1 MKKINETELAMIIN
15 DRTMI
20 DYIDRLKMLS
30 VSLFTWKGLD
40 DIAGTG
46 ASRFLELSL
55 YEDGKGVFVKDDE
68 LGYMALK
75 VNPSDKLNVYMLPVK
90 VICWSIGY
98 NKQYAFDDVVYIMN
112 NELQKPTREFME
124 LFAYR
129 LYETERT
136 IDINLQAQKTPIL
149 IEGDTK
155 TILTLKNVYMQY
167 SGNTPFIFG
176 NKQFDI
182 SNKLNVLKT
191 DAPYIID
198 KLDVHKHQIF
208 NDALTVLGIDNANT
222 DKKERLIT
230 NEVESNEELIKYYLN
245 CYYKTRKKACD
256 DINKKFGLNISIE
269 LNKDIIDLLNV
280 TENDIINY
288 DDRGD
293 DDGEIYN
300 YNQNIN

>member
-1 MKKINETELAMIIN
+1 MKKISETELAMLIN

-20 DYIDRLKMLS
+20 DYIDRLKMLAI
-30 VSLFTWKGLD
+30 SLFSWKNLD
-40 DIAGTG
+40 KYAGTG

-55 YEDGKGVFVKDDE
+55 YEEGRGVFIKDDE
-68 LGYMALK
+68 LGYLALK
-75 VNPSDKLNVYMLPVK
+75 VNPSDKLNVYNLPTK
-90 VICWSIGY
+90 VIAWSTGY
-98 NKQYAFDDVVYIMN
+98 NKQYDFDDVVYIMN

-256 DINKKFGLNISIE
+256 EINEKFGLDIDIE
-269 LNKDIIDLLNV
+269 LNKEVIDLLNI

-288 DDRGD
+288 EDRGD
-293 DDGEIYN
+293 DDGKIYD
-300 YNQNIN
+300 YN

>member
-20 DYIDRLKMLS
+20 DYIDRLKMLAI
-30 VSLFTWKGLD
+30 SLFSWKDLD
-40 DIAGTG
+40 KYAGTG

-55 YEDGKGVFVKDDE
+55 YEDGRGVFIKDE
-68 LGYMALK
+68 TLGYMALK
-75 VNPSDKLNVYMLPVK
+75 VNPSDKLNVYQLPTK
-90 VICWSIGY
+90 VMAWSIGY
-98 NKQYAFDDVVYIMN
+98 NKQYNFDDVVYIMN

-136 IDINLQAQKTPIL
+136 IDINLNAQKTPVL
-149 IEGDTK
+149 IEGDAK

-191 DAPYIID
+191 DAPYIVD
-198 KLDVHKHQIF
+198 KLDIHKHQIF

-245 CYYKTRKKACD
+245 CFYKTRKNACEQIKEKFNI
-256 DINKKFGLNISIE
+256 DIDIE
-269 LNKDIIDLLNV
+269 LNKDIIDLLKI

-288 DDRGD
+288 ENGGV
-293 DDGEIYN
+293 DDGQIYDN
-300 YNQNIN
+300 N

>member
-1 MKKINETELAMIIN
+1 MKKISETELAMIIN

-40 DIAGTG
+40 DVAGTG

-55 YEDGKGVFVKDDE
+55 YEEGKGVFVKDDE

-75 VNPSDKLNVYMLPVK
+75 VNPSDKLNIYNLPTK
-90 VICWSIGY
+90 VMAWSIGY
-98 NKQYAFDDVVYIMN
+98 NKQFAFDDVVYIMN

-256 DINKKFGLNISIE
+256 EINEKFGLNISIE
-269 LNKDIIDLLNV
+269 LNKDIIDLLNI
-280 TENDIINY
+280 TKNDIINY
-288 DDRGD
+288 EDRGD
-293 DDGEIYN
+293 DDGKIYD
-300 YNQNIN
+300 YN

>member
-1 MKKINETELAMIIN
+1 MKNITETDLAMIIN
-15 DRTMI
+15 DQTMY
-20 DYIDRLKMLS
+20 DYLDRLKMLA
-30 VSLFTWKGLD
+30 VSLFSWKKLD
-40 DIAGTG
+40 KYAGVG

-55 YEDGKGVFVKDDE
+55 YDLGRGVFVKDNE
-68 LGYMALK
+68 LGYLALK
-75 VNPSDKLNVYMLPVK
+75 VNPNDKLNVYNLPTRVEA
-90 VICWSIGY
+90 WSTGY
-98 NKQYAFDDVVYIMN
+98 NKSFDFDDVVYIMN
-112 NELQKPTREFME
+112 NELEKPTYEFMR

-136 IDINLQAQKTPIL
+136 IDLNLQSQKTPIL

-191 DAPYIID
+191 DAPYIVD

-245 CYYKTRKKACD
+245 CFYKTRKKACD
-256 DINKKFGLNISIE
+256 EINEKFGLDIDIE
-269 LNKDIIDLLNV
+269 LNKEIIDLLNI
-280 TENDIINY
+280 TENDII
-288 DDRGD
+288 DGGD
-293 DDGEIYN
+293 DNGQIYDN
-300 YNQNIN
+300 D